1 MASFLGPGSEADAEA
16 EAEAEAEADPTAVED
31 RAGEGEA
38 AEGEADEGE
47 AGAGTG
53 RVPDAAKRALALPSF
68 TTMDTVIRLFD
79 DSS

>member
-1 MASFLGPGSEADAEA
+1 MESFLGLGS
-16 EAEAEAEADPTAVED
+16 EAEADPTAVED
-31 RAGEGEA
+31 RA
-38 AEGEADEGE
+38 AEGEAG

-79 DSS
+79 DSSWLTQSEAE